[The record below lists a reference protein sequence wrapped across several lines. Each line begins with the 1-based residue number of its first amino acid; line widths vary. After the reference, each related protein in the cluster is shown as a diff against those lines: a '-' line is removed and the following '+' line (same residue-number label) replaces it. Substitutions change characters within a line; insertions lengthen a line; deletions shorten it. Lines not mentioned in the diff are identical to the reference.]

1 MPMTIHD
8 ERQLTGLD
16 FARLRRLATG
26 GAPPQLVELLAEAD
40 VVDSRAVPPDV
51 VTMYAQVEVE
61 DPRTRRRQTLV
72 VCYPRDAR
80 PDAGFVSVM
89 SPVGLALLG
98 LKTGSV
104 AHWQAPGGEERAAA
118 VTAVLYQPEAAGD
131 YLT

>member
-1 MPMTIHD
+1 MPMTIQD
-8 ERQLTGLD
+8 QRQLTGLD
-16 FARLRRLATG
+16 FARLRKMTAA
-26 GAPPQLVELLAEAD
+26 GAPPALDELLDEAD
-40 VVDSRAVPPDV
+40 VVDSRAVAPDV

-61 DPRTRRRQTLV
+61 DPGTRRRQTLV

-80 PDAGFVSVM
+80 PGAGFVSVL

-98 LKTGSV
+98 LRVGSV
-104 AHWQAPGGEERAAA
+104 ARWQAPGGEERAAA